1 MPYVRIPDPKIIDLS
16 AWHQVINVVN
26 QHSDAIAA
34 ITNDFG
40 DTYEKNWEGD
50 DYSVQYDVSSQ
61 KIIYGRALLK
71 PDATNNGTV
80 WYETV
85 TFTTPFS
92 SRPVVTATILAGNDA
107 GAAVQKEAIV
117 SVYKLTTDGF
127 SYRVL
132 RPSPTDYLDIT
143 ANIWVNWIAI
153 GPR

>member
-16 AWHQVINVVN
+16 AWHQLINVVN
-26 QHSDAIAA
+26 QHSDSIAA

-40 DTYEKNWEGD
+40 ANYERDWSGD

-71 PDATNNGTV
+71 PTATNNGDI
-80 WYETV
+80 WYETIS
-85 TFTTPFS
+85 FSTPFS
-92 SRPVVTATILAGNDA
+92 AVPVVTATILAGNN
-107 GAAVQKEAIV
+107 AAVTAQQDAIV
-117 SVYKLTTDGF
+117 SVYKLTAEGF

-132 RPSPTDYLDIT
+132 RPASYQDIT
-143 ANIWVNWIAI
+143 SNIWVNWIAI